1 MTLCKSCTEW
11 PGTIVSKFCLSKL
24 KWIANLQK
32 SPNNCNGQQ
41 FANLAK
47 KMIQSKN
54 LCNKTLHRIESG
66 KKCNCWSPH
75 CYDDQNHHII
85 TFLVISIL
93 HSCKRSNRRRCW
105 PVNFDY
111 FIGQLSSDCLLWQK
125 FFSECLS
132 GESLEVGD
140 GILVYISHAL
150 FIKVQ

>member
-1 MTLCKSCTEW
+1 MTICKSCTEW

-32 SPNNCNGQQ
+32 LPNNCNGQQ

-66 KKCNCWSPH
+66 KKNAIADH
-75 CYDDQNHHII
+75 LIVMIKII
-85 TFLVISIL
+85 ISLHFWWSIL

-105 PVNFDY
+105 LVNFDY